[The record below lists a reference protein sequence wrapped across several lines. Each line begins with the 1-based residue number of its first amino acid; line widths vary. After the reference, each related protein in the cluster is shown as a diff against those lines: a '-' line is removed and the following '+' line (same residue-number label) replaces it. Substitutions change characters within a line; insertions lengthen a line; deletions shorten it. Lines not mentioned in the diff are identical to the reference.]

1 MQGGR
6 SNVQSENPPR
16 IELVSPFT
24 TDLWHPRPFPFT
36 EVTPSQPNSGKD
48 LHFLPF
54 KLHQQRF
61 YLKHPPL
68 LDHRIVGG
76 KSVDILDHPHQASLL
91 FQYEHHC
98 GASVISEKW
107 VITAAHCMRFPQY
120 FYLVSV
126 GSNATKSGIRYGV
139 SRVISHPMFDFA
151 TLDYDVSLIQVEG
164 KIFLNNE
171 VKPIKLTFSE
181 PTYGFM
187 NVTGWGKL
195 KESGDDPYSLQGVNV
210 PIISR
215 ENCQATYRDIANIT
229 EHMICAGME
238 KGGRD
243 ACQGDSGG
251 PLSAN
256 GTLYGIV
263 SWGHGC
269 AQPNYPGVY
278 TNIASLRF
286 WILKMSGV

>member
-1 MQGGR
+1 MSR
-6 SNVQSENPPR
+6 NFL
-16 IELVSPFT
+16 IIFAALFT
-24 TDLWHPRPFPFT
+24 GCF
-36 EVTPSQPNSGKD
+36 G
-48 LHFLPF
+48 
-54 KLHQQRF
+54 F
-61 YLKHPPL
+61 YLKHPPF

-139 SRVISHPMFDFA
+139 KNVISHPMFDPA
-151 TLDYDVSLIQVEG
+151 TLDYDVSLIEVKEN
-164 KIFLNNE
+164 IYLNNE

-181 PTYGFM
+181 PTHGFM

-215 ENCQATYRDIANIT
+215 ENCQAAYRDIANIT

-278 TNIASLRF
+278 TNIASLRS